1 MTLFEYLAIAF
12 SLLFSFSAMRL
23 VAGLP
28 HALLSGRR
36 YWVHSCLVAL
46 QLILTVQV
54 FWLFW
59 NFRNVNWTFPTF
71 VLVLMSPSLIYMN
84 ACTLVPESPS
94 SVDSWRAYFDL
105 VRRRYFV
112 GVGCWCLALATISTV
127 VLKMPLF
134 HPARGV
140 QAAVLAVSVVGAIST
155 SHRVQSVIAVSLL
168 TLSLGVALILGLRPD
183 YLAPQ

>member
-1 MTLFEYLAIAF
+1 
-12 SLLFSFSAMRL
+12 MRL

-28 HALLSGRR
+28 HALRPGRR

-46 QLILTVQV
+46 QLILTAQI

-59 NFRNVNWTFPTF
+59 SFRNVNWTFPTF

-94 SVDSWRAYFDL
+94 SVDSWRVYFDS

-112 GVGCWCLALATISTV
+112 GVGCWGLALATISTV
-127 VLKMPLF
+127 ALKMPLF

-140 QAAVLAVSVVGAIST
+140 QVAVLAVSVVGAISA
-155 SHRVQSVIAVSLL
+155 SQRVQGVIAVFLL
-168 TLSLGVALILGLRPD
+168 TLSLGLALILGLKPD
-183 YLAPQ
+183 FLAPQ